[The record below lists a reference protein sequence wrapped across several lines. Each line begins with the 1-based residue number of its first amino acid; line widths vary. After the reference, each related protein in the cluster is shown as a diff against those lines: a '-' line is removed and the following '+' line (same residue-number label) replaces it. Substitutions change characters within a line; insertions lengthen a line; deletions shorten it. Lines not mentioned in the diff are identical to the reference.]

1 MTGGHSEPT
10 SPPEGR
16 FGAET
21 TGTLKRALQYY
32 LEYEREFVTLFFPRI
47 AERNYVTLADVAE
60 MTPRQADA
68 LRPLLADSVRY
79 FRRKEEQEPARPSPP
94 LYGTPGAAD
103 PTTDLARKA
112 RLWADALREL
122 CASFELSD
130 PLESDS

>member
-32 LEYEREFVTLFFPRI
+32 LEYEREFVSLYFPRI
-47 AERNYVTLADVAE
+47 AERNYVTLSDISD
-60 MTPRQADA
+60 MSDHQADA

-79 FRRKEEQEPARPSPP
+79 LRRKEEKGEARAPPSPDGLHAP
-94 LYGTPGAAD
+94 SSATAEV
-103 PTTDLARKA
+103 ARKA
-112 RLWADALREL
+112 QLWAAALQEL
-122 CASFELSD
+122 CARFQLAD
-130 PLESDS
+130 PLEGEP

>member
-1 MTGGHSEPT
+1 MTGGHGEPT

-32 LEYEREFVTLFFPRI
+32 LEYEHEFVALFFPRI
-47 AERNYVTLADVAE
+47 AERNYVTLTDVADL
-60 MTPRQADA
+60 TPRQADA

-79 FRRKEEQEPARPSPP
+79 FRRKEEKEPARPSPSS
-94 LYGTPGAAD
+94 LGTASAAD
-103 PTTDLARKA
+103 PATDLARKA
-112 RLWADALREL
+112 QLWADALREL
-122 CASFELSD
+122 CASFELRD